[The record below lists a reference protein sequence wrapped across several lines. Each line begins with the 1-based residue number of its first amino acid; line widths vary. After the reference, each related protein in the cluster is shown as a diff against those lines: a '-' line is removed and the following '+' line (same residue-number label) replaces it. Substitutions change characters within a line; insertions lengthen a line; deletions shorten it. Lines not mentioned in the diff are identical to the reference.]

1 MSLSVIG
8 AGWGRTGTKS
18 LKLALEQLG
27 LGPCHHMEAILASA
41 RELQLWLAVAHGEA
55 VDWNEVFSGYR
66 SAVDW
71 PSAHYWRELADFY
84 PGARVILTVRPAEAW
99 WNSYSKTLMRAF
111 QKSEQGIDD
120 PQMRGV
126 SEMVLRTSRKTFASR
141 MDDKDALLAAY
152 RDYEGIVR
160 KAFVQDPDRLL
171 VYDVKEGWE
180 PLCRFLRVPVPQG
193 EFPRSNTTED
203 FWADKV
209 RDSLK

>member
-27 LGPCHHMEAILASA
+27 LGPCHHMEDILASP
-41 RELQLWLAVAHGEA
+41 RQLELWLAVAHGEA
-55 VDWNEVFSGYR
+55 VDWNEVFSGYK

-71 PSAHYWRELADFY
+71 PSAHYWRELAAFFPD
-84 PGARVILTVRPAEAW
+84 AKVILTVRPAEAW

-111 QKSEQGIDD
+111 QKSEKGIDD
-120 PQMRGV
+120 PHMRGV
-126 SEMVLRTSRKTFASR
+126 SEMVLGTSKKTFASR
-141 MDDKDALLAAY
+141 MDDKEALLAAY

-160 KAFVQDPDRLL
+160 KSFASDPDRLL
-171 VYDVKEGWE
+171 VFDIKEGWE
-180 PLCRFLRVPVPQG
+180 PLCRFLGVPVPKG
-193 EFPRSNTTED
+193 EFPRSNTTDD